1 MESVL
6 PARKHCSRCSRWRL
20 RLDFRPRRR
29 VSGECVSLASECDH
43 CHRRGLRV
51 GYVPVRAL
59 TRAERAARREEW
71 RLWWW
76 EKNRRDGV
84 PEREFIRRQVDLG
97 RDVMVDIGPFSVWLS
112 SQVSAFGFSNVVSAC
127 RLDQREVWRYTR
139 GEVSSVHLSIVDR
152 CLVAF
157 GGRSTDLYP

>member
-1 MESVL
+1 M
-6 PARKHCSRCSRWRL
+6 
-20 RLDFRPRRR
+20 
-29 VSGECVSLASECDH
+29 
-43 CHRRGLRV
+43 
-51 GYVPVRAL
+51 
-59 TRAERAARREEW
+59 
-71 RLWWW
+71 WWW